1 MFSSIKQKIILIY
14 IFLMLIPLVIINYTA
29 IENFKQSTFKDIEV
43 DSLKTANIIGD
54 LSKINMDNL
63 VNLKR
68 IVKQY
73 SSTSGERAIILD
85 KDARVLADSFH
96 TLENETVYNNEI
108 KGALGLEEKIGY
120 YNEEDKNVLQV
131 AVPVS
136 VVVENQ
142 RQAIGVVLVSVNI
155 DDAVKHIMDFR
166 IKLISISVGAAA
178 IGIIVAA
185 MVSSKI
191 SSPIVELSGAA
202 KQIGQGKFGYTVN
215 IKGRDEIGKL
225 AENFNLMSSELYR
238 IDQGRSQFIGDVSHE
253 LKTPLA
259 SIKALIDSLLYGK
272 DNIET
277 YREYLADI
285 DSEIDRL
292 TNLIQKL
299 LSLTKIK
306 EQGLRLMEV
315 PLKELVEDSVKIIKP
330 LAQSLDVQIEVHIQN
345 NPTVLCDPERITE
358 VLVNLTD
365 NSLKYADP
373 VKTGKY
379 VDIAGRRSADCYLL
393 SVEDNGIGIGRKDLE
408 AIFGKFYRSD
418 LSRSRDT
425 GGAGIGLSIVYNI
438 LEAHGWQIEAKS
450 ELGKGATFEIKIPNK
465 SLSIT

>member
-1 MFSSIKQKIILIY
+1 MIY
-14 IFLMLIPLVIINYTA
+14 IFLILIPLVIINYTA
-29 IENFKQSTFKDIEV
+29 IENIKQSTFRDIEV

-54 LSKINMDNL
+54 LSRNNMDNL

-73 SSTSGERAIILD
+73 SSASGERAIILD

-96 TLENETVYNNEI
+96 TLENETIHNNEI

-120 YNEEDKNVLQV
+120 YNEEDKNILQV

-136 VVVENQ
+136 VVVEEQ
-142 RQAIGVVLVSVNI
+142 RQAMGAVLVSVNI
-155 DDAVKHIMDFR
+155 DDAVKHVMDFR
-166 IKLISISVGAAA
+166 IKLISISAGAAA

-185 MVSSKI
+185 VVSGRI
-191 SSPIVELSGAA
+191 SAPIVELSGAA
-202 KQIGQGKFGYTVN
+202 RQIGQGKFGYTVN
-215 IKGRDEIGKL
+215 IKGKDEIGKL
-225 AENFNLMSSELYR
+225 AENFNLMSNELYR

-259 SIKALIDSLLYGK
+259 SIKALIDSLIYGK
-272 DNIET
+272 DDIET

-285 DSEIDRL
+285 DSEVDRL

-306 EQGLRLMEV
+306 EQGLHLTEV
-315 PLKELVEDSVKIIKP
+315 PLKELTEDSVKIIKP
-330 LAQSLDVQIEVHIQN
+330 LAQSSDVQIKVHIQN

-358 VLVNLTD
+358 VLLNLID
-365 NSLKYADP
+365 NSLKYTDP
-373 VKTGKY
+373 TETGKY
-379 VDIAGRRSADCYLL
+379 VYITGRKMADYYLL
-393 SVEDNGIGIGRKDLE
+393 NIEDNGIGIEEKDLE
-408 AIFGKFYRSD
+408 SIFGKFYRSD

-450 ELGKGATFEIKIPNK
+450 ELGIGTTFEIRIPNK
-465 SLSIT
+465 SLSIA

>member
-29 IENFKQSTFKDIEV
+29 IENIKQSTFKDIEV

-54 LSKINMDNL
+54 LSKNNMDNL

-85 KDARVLADSFH
+85 KDACVLADSLH

-108 KGALGLEEKIGY
+108 KGALGLEERVGY

-136 VVVENQ
+136 VVVEDR
-142 RQAIGVVLVSVNI
+142 RQAMGAVLVSVNI
-155 DDAVKHIMDFR
+155 NDAVKHIMDFR
-166 IKLISISVGAAA
+166 IKLISISIGAAA

-191 SSPIVELSGAA
+191 SNPIVELSGAA
-202 KQIGQGKFGYTVN
+202 KQIGQGRFGYTVN

-253 LKTPLA
+253 LRTPLA

-306 EQGLRLMEV
+306 EQGLHLMEV
-315 PLKELVEDSVKIIKP
+315 PLKELAEDSVKIIKP
-330 LAQSLDVQIEVHIQN
+330 LAQSLDVQIGVHIQS
-345 NPTVLCDPERITE
+345 NPTVLCDPERIIE
-358 VLVNLTD
+358 VLVNLID

-373 VKTGKY
+373 AKTGKY
-379 VDIAGRRSADCYLL
+379 VDIIGKRSADYYLL
-393 SVEDNGIGIGRKDLE
+393 SVKDNGIGIGEKDLE

-438 LEAHGWQIEAKS
+438 LETHG
-450 ELGKGATFEIKIPNK
+450 
-465 SLSIT
+465 